1 MEYHKAMRLIELVYK
16 MHSIFVKRITYIL
29 IILCLILKTNL
40 AFSGPQANKA
50 HIDSLKSKYINTSG
64 RDKLDNYLELG
75 RAYWESDPPQAIQIS
90 LEALEFARN
99 LDYKEQAATALYYLG
114 CAYHINNQY
123 DLALEYLHNACQFSD
138 THEFPEINAE
148 ASLQL
153 GIVYHQLGKF
163 KKCKVLAEKADTLFK
178 KTNNKKGEIRCQHL
192 LGLYFKSQKRD
203 DFTTGYL
210 DEALKNAKNLEDN
223 ELISDILNDL
233 GSYYA
238 NKGNIL
244 EAIKT
249 YKEAVSYHQDNRQN
263 YDVALFE
270 LNLATLY
277 LKHNKNEKA
286 NYHLNKG
293 YAITKNLKSH
303 RLYST
308 YYDFLSQYYT
318 KEKNYFSALNAYQK
332 SQAYKD
338 SIFEDQQTNKIAD
351 IEVRQATRI
360 KDIENQRL
368 TELNQ
373 TKDIKIFRQYTIGLS
388 LLLAL
393 IVGFFVLFIR
403 IRNNRKQSEI
413 LQLEKSMADQH
424 ADEMFEKK
432 EALQRSEE
440 ALKTANETKD
450 KMFSLIAHDLRGSV
464 GNISNGLRML
474 LTEDDLVL
482 SEKESK
488 EFLGSLF
495 HSADNSYELLENLLA
510 WARNQSHSITPSLE
524 MVDME
529 SIILSN
535 LELLSELGKIK
546 SIKIFTSTD
555 NKFDVFCDRNMV
567 HTILRNFISNAIKF
581 TNKGGIIEIRTE
593 VKEHFISVSVID
605 NGVGMRKDQI
615 QNIHKGFTTDGTAN
629 EKGTGI
635 GLALCRDFLSKNN
648 GWFNV
653 QSEVDK
659 GSTFTFT
666 VPRRPLSK
674 RKFSELVKKESSFS
688 LLNI

>member
-1 MEYHKAMRLIELVYK
+1 MKK
-16 MHSIFVKRITYIL
+16 ITYIFV
-29 IILCLILKTNL
+29 ILCFIVKISIAN
-40 AFSGPQANKA
+40 SGPQSK
-50 HIDSLKSKYINTSG
+50 IDSLKNLILNTSD
-64 RDKLDNYLELG
+64 RDKLENSLELS
-75 RAYWESDPPQAIQIS
+75 RVYWELDPPQAIQRS
-90 LEALEFARN
+90 RYALELAKN
-99 LDYKEQAATALYYLG
+99 LDYNEEAAKAMYYLG

-123 DLALEYLHNACQFSD
+123 DFALENLLDAYRFSD
-138 THEFPEINAE
+138 QHKFLEVNAE
-148 ASLQL
+148 IALQL
-153 GIVYHQLGKF
+153 GIVYHQLGKY
-163 KKCKVLAEKADTLFK
+163 KKSHKFSQEAYATFEHL
-178 KTNNKKGEIRCQHL
+178 NNKRGLARCL
-192 LGLYFKSQKRD
+192 SLMGLYYKSQNSD
-203 DFTTGYL
+203 EFALDYL
-210 DEALKNAKNLEDN
+210 DRGLKSAKELNDD
-223 ELISDILNDL
+223 ELICNALNDL
-233 GSYYA
+233 GTYYTE
-238 NKGNIL
+238 KGNIL
-244 EAIKT
+244 EAIKV
-249 YKEAVSYHQDNRQN
+249 YKEAVSYHRDNSLN
-263 YDVALFE
+263 YNVGLFE
-270 LNLATLY
+270 LNLGVLY
-277 LKHNKNEKA
+277 LKHDENDKA
-286 NYHLNKG
+286 LSHLNMG
-293 YAITKNLKSH
+293 YVIAKKLKSY
-303 RLYST
+303 RLYSL

-318 KEKNYFSALNAYQK
+318 KQKSYSEALSTYQK
-332 SQAYKD
+332 AQAYKD
-338 SIFEDQQTNKIAD
+338 SIINDQQTNRITD
-351 IEVRQATRI
+351 LEVRQETRNQV
-360 KDIENQRL
+360 IENQRL
-368 TELNQ
+368 AEDNQ
-373 TKDIKIFRQYTIGLS
+373 AKDIKIFRQYTIGLS

-393 IVGFFVLFIR
+393 IVGFFILFIR

-413 LQLEKSMADQH
+413 LQIEKNMADQH

-432 EALQRSEE
+432 EALQRSEH
-440 ALKTANETKD
+440 ALKRANETKD

-482 SEKESK
+482 SEEETK

-524 MVDME
+524 MVDLE

-555 NKFDVFCDRNMV
+555 NKIDVFCDRNMV
-567 HTILRNFISNAIKF
+567 HTVLRNFISNAIKF
-581 TNKGGIIEIRTE
+581 TNKNGIIEIRTE
-593 VKEHFISVSVID
+593 VKEHFVSVSVID

-615 QNIHKGFTTDGTAN
+615 KNIHKGFTTDGTAN

-653 QSEVDK
+653 TSEVDK

-674 RKFSELVKKESSFS
+674 RRFSELVKKEDSFS

>member
-1 MEYHKAMRLIELVYK
+1 
-16 MHSIFVKRITYIL
+16 VKRNILIL
-29 IILCLILKTNL
+29 IILCLILKASPTI
-40 AFSGPQANKA
+40 AGPQTNRT
-50 HIDSLKSKYINTSG
+50 HIDSLRSKYINTSG
-64 RDKLDNYLELG
+64 RDKLDNFLEYG
-75 RAYWESDPPQAIQIS
+75 RAHWQSDPPQAIQIS
-90 LEALEFARN
+90 LEALEFAKN
-99 LDYKEQAATALYYLG
+99 LDYNEQVAKAMYYLG
-114 CAYHINNQY
+114 RAYHINNQY
-123 DLALEYLHNACQFSD
+123 DLALEHLHDACQFSD
-138 THEFPEINAE
+138 IHSFTKINAE

-153 GIVYHQLGKF
+153 GIVYYQLGKF
-163 KKCKVLAEKADTLFK
+163 KKCYVLAQEAY
-178 KTNNKKGEIRCQHL
+178 KTFNQLSNQKGIIRSQNL
-192 LGLYFKSQKRD
+192 LGLYFKSQNKD
-203 DFTTGYL
+203 DYVSGYL
-210 DEALKNAKNLEDN
+210 DEALKNAKNLKDK
-223 ELISDILNDL
+223 ELISTIQNDL
-233 GSYYA
+233 GTYYA
-238 NKGNIL
+238 DKGNIL
-244 EAIKT
+244 KAIKA
-249 YKEAVSYHQDNRQN
+249 YKEALSYHSDNSQT
-263 YDVALFE
+263 YDVAQLE
-270 LNLATLY
+270 LNLAILY
-277 LKHNKNEKA
+277 LKHNDNNKA
-286 NYHLNKG
+286 LTHLEKG
-293 YAITKNLKSH
+293 YAISKKLKSH

-318 KEKNYFSALNAYQK
+318 KEKRYSAALNTYQK
-332 SQAYKD
+332 AQAYKD

-351 IEVRQATRI
+351 LEVRQATRI
-360 KDIENQRL
+360 KDLENQRL

-373 TKDIKIFRQYTIGLS
+373 SKDIKIFRQYTIGLS

-393 IVGFFVLFIR
+393 IIGFFILFIR
-403 IRNNRKQSEI
+403 IRHNRKQREI

-424 ADEMFEKK
+424 ADQMFEKK

-474 LTEDDLVL
+474 LTEDDLAL

-529 SIILSN
+529 SIIQSN

-555 NKFDVFCDRNMV
+555 NKIDVFCDRNMI
-567 HTILRNFISNAIKF
+567 HTVLRNFISNAIKF

-593 VKEHFISVSVID
+593 VKEHFVNVLVID

-653 QSEVDK
+653 QSEVEK

-674 RKFSELVKKESSFS
+674 RKFSELVKKEASFS

>member
-1 MEYHKAMRLIELVYK
+1 
-16 MHSIFVKRITYIL
+16 VKRITYIL
-29 IILCLILKTNL
+29 IILCLSFKVSIADSRSQTK
-40 AFSGPQANKA
+40 
-50 HIDSLKSKYINTSG
+50 IDSLENLILNTSD
-64 RDKLDNYLELG
+64 RDKLENFLELS
-75 RAYWESDPPQAIQIS
+75 RAHWETNPPHAIQ
-90 LEALEFARN
+90 LANEALALAKN
-99 LDYKEQAATALYYLG
+99 LDYHEQVAKGMYYLG
-114 CAYHINNQY
+114 RAYHINNQY
-123 DLALEYLHNACQFSD
+123 DQSLKFLLDAKRFSEQY
-138 THEFPEINAE
+138 EFLEINAE
-148 ASLQL
+148 ITLQL
-153 GIVYHQLGKF
+153 GIVYHQLGNYNKS
-163 KKCKVLAEKADTLFK
+163 LLFCEEANSTFNLLK
-178 KTNNKKGEIRCQHL
+178 NKKGLARCTSL
-192 LGLYFKSQKRD
+192 KGLYYKS
-203 DFTTGYL
+203 
-210 DEALKNAKNLEDN
+210 KNLDTYALDHLNRGLESAK
-223 ELISDILNDL
+223 ELNDDELVCDALNNL
-233 GSYYA
+233 GTFYTE
-238 NKGNIL
+238 KGNIL
-244 EAIKT
+244 EAIRV
-249 YKEAVSYHQDNRQN
+249 YKEAVTYHRDNSLN
-263 YDVALFE
+263 YNVGLFE
-270 LNLATLY
+270 LNLGVLY
-277 LKHNKNEKA
+277 LKHNENEKA
-286 NYHLNKG
+286 LTHLKEG
-293 YAITKNLKSH
+293 YAIAKKLNSH
-303 RLYST
+303 RLYSS
-308 YYDFLSQYYT
+308 YYDFKSQYYT
-318 KEKNYFSALNAYQK
+318 NKKLYSEALSTYQK
-332 SQAYKD
+332 AQAYKD
-338 SIFEDQQTNKIAD
+338 SIIRDQQRNKITD
-351 IEVRQATRI
+351 LEVQQATQN

-368 TELNQ
+368 VEDIQ
-373 TKDIKIFRQYTIGLS
+373 AKDIKIFRQYTIGLS

-393 IVGFFVLFIR
+393 IIGFFILFIR
-403 IRNNRKQSEI
+403 IRHNRKQREI

-424 ADEMFEKK
+424 ADQMFEKK

-474 LTEDDLVL
+474 LTEDDLAL

-529 SIILSN
+529 SIIQSN

-555 NKFDVFCDRNMV
+555 NKIDVFCDRNMI
-567 HTILRNFISNAIKF
+567 HTVLRNFISNAIKF

-593 VKEHFISVSVID
+593 VKEHFVNVLVID

-653 QSEVDK
+653 QSEVEK

-674 RKFSELVKKESSFS
+674 RKFSELVKKEASFS

>member
-1 MEYHKAMRLIELVYK
+1 
-16 MHSIFVKRITYIL
+16 VKRTIYIL
-29 IILCLILKTNL
+29 IILCLIFKTNL
-40 AFSGPQANKA
+40 AISGPQSK
-50 HIDSLKSKYINTSG
+50 IDSLKNLILNTSD
-64 RDKLDNYLELG
+64 RDKLENSLELS
-75 RAYWESDPPQAIQIS
+75 RVYWELDPPQAIQRS
-90 LEALEFARN
+90 RYALELAKN
-99 LDYKEQAATALYYLG
+99 LDYNEEAAKAMYYLG

-123 DLALEYLHNACQFSD
+123 DFALENLLDAYRFSNQ
-138 THEFPEINAE
+138 HKFLEINAE
-148 ASLQL
+148 IALQL
-153 GIVYHQLGKF
+153 GIVYHQLGKY
-163 KKCKVLAEKADTLFK
+163 KKSHKFSQEAYATFEHL
-178 KTNNKKGEIRCQHL
+178 NNKRGLARCL
-192 LGLYFKSQKRD
+192 SLMGLYYKSQNSD
-203 DFTTGYL
+203 DFALDYL
-210 DEALKNAKNLEDN
+210 DRGLKSAKELNDD
-223 ELISDILNDL
+223 ELICDALNDL
-233 GSYYA
+233 GTYYTE
-238 NKGNIL
+238 KGNIL
-244 EAIKT
+244 EAIKV
-249 YKEAVSYHQDNRQN
+249 YKEAVSYHRDNSLN
-263 YDVALFE
+263 YNVGLFE
-270 LNLATLY
+270 LNLGVLY
-277 LKHNKNEKA
+277 LKHNENNKALTHLKKGGAIAEK
-286 NYHLNKG
+286 
-293 YAITKNLKSH
+293 LKSH
-303 RLYST
+303 RLYSS

-318 KEKNYFSALNAYQK
+318 NKKLYSEALSTYQK
-332 SQAYKD
+332 AQAYKD
-338 SIFEDQQTNKIAD
+338 SIIRDQQTNKITD
-351 IEVRQATRI
+351 LEVQQATRN

-368 TELNQ
+368 VEDLQ
-373 TKDIKIFRQYTIGLS
+373 AKDIKIFRQYTIGLS

-393 IVGFFVLFIR
+393 IVSFFVLFIR
-403 IRNNRKQSEI
+403 IRNNRRQSEI

-432 EALQRSEE
+432 EALQKSED
-440 ALKTANETKD
+440 ALKSANETKD

-474 LTEDDLVL
+474 LTEEDLAL

-510 WARNQSHSITPSLE
+510 WARNQSHSITPCLE
-524 MVDME
+524 MVDLE

-567 HTILRNFISNAIKF
+567 HTVLRNFISNAIKF
-581 TNKGGIIEIRTE
+581 TNKCGIIEIRTE
-593 VKEHFISVSVID
+593 VKEHFVNVSVID

-659 GSTFTFT
+659 GSIFTFT
-666 VPRRPLSK
+666 IPRRPLSK
-674 RKFSELVKKESSFS
+674 RKFSELVKKEDSFS